1 MLPKLNAHLGPRLQA
16 PEESRVELFPPEPS
30 SSSLSTVARSVE
42 LTKKLKYATSTADT
56 IVSGVLGVLMVA
68 SFLAV
73 LLQTLLD
80 KTDKNIPAKFNTSSS
95 MEELLVP
102 EIHQN
107 MTAPVLIWRTFPP
120 VVLAVQKALGVLG
133 LHAL

>member
-1 MLPKLNAHLGPRLQA
+1 
-16 PEESRVELFPPEPS
+16 
-30 SSSLSTVARSVE
+30 VE
-42 LTKKLKYATSTADT
+42 LTKKLKYATSTADM

-120 VVLAVQKALGVLG
+120 VVQAVQKALGVIG